1 MRPPSERRA
10 IQPMSARAQPTRKPS
25 KAEVFDVIVEEILS
39 GDLAPGEPLVER
51 ALASRFGLSRTP
63 IRELLKRLESEHL
76 VNSYPNQGVF
86 VRRVTPKDV
95 RDLSQIRLALEPL
108 AAQLAAVNR
117 PDDEVAELYAKFP
130 SESAAEEL
138 APAELIAFGQLLH
151 DAIVKW
157 ANNSFLREMYEPI
170 RKHTR
175 LIRSMNRA
183 QRSVELQSY
192 GEHVKILDA
201 ILRKSPDQALE
212 AMTKHLRRSTSVSLS
227 LLAEP
232 E

>member
-1 MRPPSERRA
+1 
-10 IQPMSARAQPTRKPS
+10 MSARAQPVEKPS

-39 GDLAPGEPLVER
+39 GQLAPGEPLVER

-86 VRRVTPKDV
+86 VRRITPKDV

-130 SESAAEEL
+130 SRAVAEEL
-138 APAELIAFGQLLH
+138 APAELIGFGQILH
-151 DAIVKW
+151 DAIVRW
-157 ANNSFLREMYEPI
+157 ADNTFLREMYEPI
-170 RKHTR
+170 RKHTH

-183 QRSVELQSY
+183 QRTIELQSY
-192 GEHVKILDA
+192 GEHMEILDA
-201 ILRKSPDQALE
+201 ILKKAADRARE
-212 AMTKHLRRSTSVSLS
+212 AMASHLRRSTSVSLS
-227 LLAEP
+227 LLAGP